1 MAEKNIKLTVQYR
14 GTSFAGWQI
23 QDGQKTVQGEI
34 TDAVF
39 KVTGQR
45 VNLIGAGRTDAGVH
59 ALAQTA
65 NFRIDHDL
73 EPERYRDA
81 LNYYLD
87 DDIVVVAA
95 AEAAF
100 DFHAR
105 FDAKHRRYRYLLSA
119 EKSALYRDLRW
130 EHRRRLVFERLRE
143 AAEIVIGEHD
153 FSPFCVVASRKDNNN
168 CRIMHSKWRKIGA
181 LWVYEIRGDRFLHSM
196 VRSLVGAMV
205 NLADENPDKN
215 LLNLTLDGFRDIIN
229 SQTDERV
236 TFTAPARG
244 LYLVSVGY

>member
-1 MAEKNIKLTVQYR
+1 MAEKNIKLTVQYK

-23 QDGQKTVQGEI
+23 QANQKTVQGEI
-34 TDAVF
+34 TEAVF
-39 KVTGQR
+39 KVTGQK

-81 LNYYLD
+81 LNFYLD
-87 DDIVVVAA
+87 DDIVITAA
-95 AEAAF
+95 GEVDY

-105 FDAKHRRYRYLLSA
+105 FDAKYRRYRYLLSA

-130 EHRRRLVFERLRE
+130 EHRRSLSFERLRK
-143 AAEIVIGEHD
+143 AAEIVTGEHD
-153 FSPFCVVASRKDNNN
+153 FSSFCVVASRKENNI
-168 CRIMHSKWRKIGA
+168 CRIMHSKWRKIGL

-205 NLADENPDKN
+205 NLADENPDDN
-215 LLNLTLDGFRDIIN
+215 LLNLTLNRFSDIIN
-229 SQTDERV
+229 TQAEERI